1 MFRNDWKLSINSKT
15 FDALDCS
22 LFRNFKFMTV
32 VNYAFFVLFLTAM
45 KIALFISDVYTCI
58 KLLAFNSWSN
68 NVVPPYIPF
77 RISKWLFSGC
87 ILASIVLIAWEIIN
101 GIRIYRTRNISLTY
115 VNNFSRGAYSL
126 SQYNKFC
133 VYNRISPSG
142 AYQKIA
148 FFTFFELKD
157 CLRLLVADTPRQVI
171 NGLTLWS
178 VVVTVDQSSDLG
190 RVESFSG
197 LVAKIKTIAQTNHE
211 EAVLLSFMLFSFVIW
226 AFFITKFVAA
236 CLCSIYV
243 YYRIF
248 NERNASGLK
257 EYVCVTVSEH
267 IDYLVDKYQ
276 RRKQFNMVNQSRGL
290 SSSSL
295 LQTDDLEAGPW
306 KSAAHTNVESLEL
319 EDRSESR
326 VNSSTANLLAKE
338 FAAPVAP
345 RLNKWASVDSLPTID
360 TADPVQAA
368 SPIANMHQTAP
379 QKRTAFDPIARSEMF
394 ESSRPVKENPF
405 APRLINANTFNSV
418 KTSNTVP
425 SYYFDRDASP
435 ETPGA
440 PEASRDEPD
449 PAQRRQRPPPPA
461 AQPVPAPGKVNT
473 PEQAYFGEFAA
484 SSDSLA
490 QRNASVLAR
499 RDRIE
504 REDYEFYTQS
514 RHASGDARP

>member
-32 VNYAFFVLFLTAM
+32 VNYAFFVVFLTAM
-45 KIALFISDVYTCI
+45 KIALFVSDVYTCI

-115 VNNFSRGAYSL
+115 VNNFSRGVYSL

-171 NGLTLWS
+171 NALTLWS
-178 VVVTVDQSSDLG
+178 VVVTVDQSKDLG
-190 RVESFSG
+190 RVLSPKDV
-197 LVAKIKTIAQTNHE
+197 VAKIKTIAQTNHE
-211 EAVLLSFMLFSFVIW
+211 EAVLLSFMLFSFAIW
-226 AFFITKFVAA
+226 AFFITKFIAA

-248 NERNASGLK
+248 NERNTSGLK

-267 IDYLVDKYQ
+267 INHLVDKYQ
-276 RRKQFNMVNQSRGL
+276 RRKQFNMVNLSHGL

-295 LQTDDLEAGPW
+295 LQADDLEAGPW
-306 KSAAHTNVESLEL
+306 KNAAEMNAESLEL
-319 EDRSESR
+319 EDYSESYA
-326 VNSSTANLLAKE
+326 NASTANLLAKE
-338 FAAPVAP
+338 PAAPAIP
-345 RLNKWASVDSLPTID
+345 RLNKWASVDTLPTFD
-360 TADPVQAA
+360 AAGAVEAA
-368 SPIANMHQTAP
+368 SPIASTNQTAL
-379 QKRTAFDPIARSEMF
+379 QKRTAFDPILRSETF
-394 ESSRPVKENPF
+394 ESSRPPKENPF
-405 APRLINANTFNSV
+405 APRLISTNTFNSV
-418 KTSNTVP
+418 KTTSTVP
-425 SYYFDRDASP
+425 SYYFDRDASL
-435 ETPGA
+435 EAPGA
-440 PEASRDEPD
+440 PEKPRVR
-449 PAQRRQRPPPPA
+449 PAPPPP
-461 AQPVPAPGKVNT
+461 PPSDKVNT
-473 PEQAYFGEFAA
+473 PEQAYFGDFAA

-490 QRNASVLAR
+490 QRNASMLAH

-504 REDYEFYTQS
+504 REDYEFYTRSQ
-514 RHASGDARP
+514 HASGDAPL